1 MRKKTALI
9 IVLFSAIF
17 LYNLYSTPIPSNP
30 VIYSPSTHGNGGV

>member
-9 IVLFSAIF
+9 IVLSSAILIF
-17 LYNLYSTPIPSNP
+17 NLNASYVSFPP